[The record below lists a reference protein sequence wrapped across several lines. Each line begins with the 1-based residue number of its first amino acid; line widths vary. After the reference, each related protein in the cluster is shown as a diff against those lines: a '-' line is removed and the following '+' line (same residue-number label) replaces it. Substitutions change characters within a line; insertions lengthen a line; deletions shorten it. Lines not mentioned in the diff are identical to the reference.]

1 MDRSVV
7 FAMGSPHSG
16 TSLLTL
22 ILGSHSRAFALGE
35 MEDFKGSSRCRVC
48 EDRCPIWTPGFSRG
62 FARRRFGRGHR
73 AFLTRVSPFAK
84 GFYEQ
89 LFEVTGADILV
100 DSVQAGDMARDAAGD
115 AARLAPRPAVLHLHR
130 PRRARG
136 GELVEAQVFPDPGG
150 GMGGAVGAQ
159 RGSHAEG
166 LRRLRAGAAA
176 ADLVR
181 GAGLAPRAHGGTAV
195 RVPGHRVRAPHGR
208 LLDARASR
216 LQGQQRHDLADQA
229 PSRGAGSGQGGKRRA
244 R

>member
-1 MDRSVV
+1 MPRLRGSV
-7 FAMGSPHSG
+7 SDLDSG
-16 TSLLTL
+16 VLARLRPTPL
-22 ILGSHSRAFALGE
+22 RARPQGIPDPRQPLRERVLRTAL
-35 MEDFKGSSRCRVC
+35 
-48 EDRCPIWTPGFSRG
+48 
-62 FARRRFGRGHR
+62 RGHR
-73 AFLTRVSPFAK
+73 RRYPG
-84 GFYEQ
+84 GF
-89 LFEVTGADILV
+89 
-100 DSVQAGDMARDAAGD
+100 VQAGDMARDAAGD

-136 GELVEAQVFPDPGG
+136 GELVEARSLPDPGG